1 MTLFYLDSSAWV
13 KRPQS
18 EAGSLWM
25 SRLWRPGVPFACATL
40 GLVEVLC
47 TIARRHAANS
57 VDPSLTAAV
66 LKSVHEDFEAF
77 VRVELDD
84 ATLPLRNCWPR
95 PRPKGFRR
103 LTRPPI
109 LRCRFRKSGF
119 LSRGAPTACFT
130 DSPVSS
136 GTPPT
141 LETPAKRSAGAY
153 PEPSSGSS
161 WSIYH

>member
-84 ATLPLRNCWPR
+84 ATLRVAESLAPTRR
-95 PRPKGFRR
+95 PRGADCIHLASAIR
-103 LTRPPI
+103 LRD
-109 LRCRFRKSGF
+109 S
-119 LSRGAPTACFT
+119 SGAPIILIASDAELIAAAAAEGFSTLDPAA
-130 DSPVSS
+130 D
-136 GTPPT
+136 PP
-141 LETPAKRSAGAY
+141 LPI
-153 PEPSSGSS
+153 P
-161 WSIYH
+161 